1 MQKSQIIQPAAM
13 QVPFAIQGDKNIP
26 NYEAT
31 GTETSSIKQGFLPIT
46 SEMLPP
52 DGNGQPPERTDFNGM
67 FYLSTDFRVFQQNG
81 GLITYDATVAST
93 IGGYPKDAILGY
105 LDSNGKIGFVRSLK
119 EDNQVNFVAD
129 PTKINN
135 VDWAYTHILNTDA
148 DIAMLNSTISSVQ
161 SNLQG
166 QINTN
171 KTNITTLNNTTVKTS
186 GNQTISGYKTFNNT
200 VFVPAVATDG
210 SAVNLNGQSLGK
222 DGYVQYGNGV
232 MIQWGSKVVGSSSSA
247 TGYISFSKAFTNTSF
262 CFVAIHQGA
271 DCHPVSIYSG
281 GSTTRTTSRIYVHVD
296 EKQGMT
302 TEWIAIGRWK

>member
-1 MQKSQIIQPAAM
+1 MQA
-13 QVPFAIQGDKNIP
+13 PFAIQGDKNIP
-26 NYEAT
+26 NYEAA

-135 VDWAYTHILNTDA
+135 VDWAYAHILNTDA
-148 DIAMLNSTISSVQ
+148 DIATLNSTISSVQ
-161 SNLQG
+161 NNLQG

-171 KTNITTLNNTTVKTS
+171 KSNITTLNNTTVKTS
-186 GNQTISGYKTFNNT
+186 GNQTVAGTKTFSDR
-200 VFVPAVATDG
+200 VVVPT
-210 SAVNLNGQSLGK
+210 STTNGDAIRLSDQSLGS
-222 DGYVQYGNGV
+222 DGYVKFGNGL
-232 MIQWGSKVVGSSSSA
+232 MIQWGRKNVGSSSSM
-247 TGYISFSKAFTNTSF
+247 TGYITFSKAFHNTSYK
-262 CFVAIHQGA
+262 FVAIHCGG
-271 DCHPVSIYSG
+271 DNYPVSIY
-281 GSTTRTTSRIYVHVD
+281 TNTDRTESRIYVNVGL
-296 EKQGMT
+296 KQGMQ
-302 TEWIAIGRWK
+302 TEWIAIGRWY